1 MHMFPRLA
9 VTVTGAHERPAG
21 GVYGLSDFT
30 TARHART
37 SCEA

>member
-1 MHMFPRLA
+1 MRMIPQLA
-9 VTVTGAHERPAG
+9 VTVTGAMERPAG
-21 GVYGLSDFT
+21 GVCGLSDFT